1 MQSDQGATMPSTE
14 SLLTIAE
21 VARVLQ
27 VPISWV
33 YGHTRGR
40 SANRIP
46 AFRFG
51 KYWRFRLADVTEW
64 IERQRRN

>member
-1 MQSDQGATMPSTE
+1 MQSNQIMTAQSGE

-27 VPISWV
+27 VPVSWV

-40 SANRIP
+40 SADRIP

-51 KYWRFRLADVTEW
+51 KYWRFRLADVMDW
-64 IERQRRN
+64 VERQRRN